1 MDANAERCEMK
12 GRQELTERTGSTQE
26 KLDLGRRRFTRAG
39 AGAGAVVATLTS
51 RPVLAG
57 ICKSPS
63 GFASGNLSHPGM
75 IDCSTGLSPVEW
87 AAVPAGQLP
96 VNDEFHSVFVSQGTR
111 ADWGNAKFKAV
122 LDGGDNANTYPAPNP
137 ISKEFVAA
145 YLNIF
150 SGYYP
155 TGLNEQN
162 IRHMWA
168 EWESTGQYQV
178 QPGVFWTAD
187 QHIIPYLQSLYL

>member
-1 MDANAERCEMK
+1 MKEGQKAIQQPEPAEQK
-12 GRQELTERTGSTQE
+12 V
-26 KLDLGRRRFTRAG
+26 DLGRRRFGKAG
-39 AGAGAVVATLTS
+39 VGGSTIIATLTS
-51 RPVLAG
+51 KPALAG

-75 IDCSTGLSPVEW
+75 IDCSEGLSPVEW

-187 QHIIPYLQSLYL
+187 LHIIPYLQSLYL